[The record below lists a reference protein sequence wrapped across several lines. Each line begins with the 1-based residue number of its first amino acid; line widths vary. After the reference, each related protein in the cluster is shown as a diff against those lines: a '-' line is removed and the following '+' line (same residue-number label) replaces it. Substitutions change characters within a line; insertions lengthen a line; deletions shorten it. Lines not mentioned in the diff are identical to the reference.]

1 MIKFDVCI
9 ESGTSGYFDD
19 MGCDMLLKRD
29 IETNQI
35 PSKGDCLYL
44 DKGYEPYLVTKV
56 RRSFMNNEEW
66 NTVYVIKG

>member
-29 IETNQI
+29 IETGQI
-35 PSKGDCLYL
+35 PSKGDYLYL
-44 DKGYEPYLVTKV
+44 DKGHEPYLVTKV

>member
-19 MGCDMLLKRD
+19 MGSDMLLKRD

-35 PSKGDCLYL
+35 PSRGDYLYL

>member
-9 ESGTSGYFDD
+9 ESGTSGYFDG
-19 MGCDMLLKRD
+19 MNCDLLLQRD

-35 PSKGDCLYL
+35 PSKGDYLYL

-66 NTVYVIKG
+66 STVYVIKG